1 LEKLIDQMPV
11 NPIEATRYVPSVS
24 ETSRQVT
31 PVQVSPNNVQL
42 RVEFTPH
49 EKSTEPPQF
58 AAQRGGDDEVT
69 VTEKVIEDCDRPWA
83 MTSDSL
89 YGMFPADWNKE
100 AQKIP
105 PFIGELSLDELAKKL
120 AASVSGN
127 GNDFTEACQSILV
140 LENKPMSSPWFETG
154 GGRLQSDIR
163 YTLSGKG
170 QMFVR
175 LLKTVKESIGNDE
188 KKDRAKLAQKTLE
201 KIELILK

>member
-31 PVQVSPNNVQL
+31 PVQVSPNYVQQ
-42 RVEFTPH
+42 RVESIPH

-69 VTEKVIEDCDRPWA
+69 VTGKMIDDCDRPWA

-89 YGMFPADWNKE
+89 YGMFHADWNKE

-105 PFIGELSLDELAKKL
+105 LFIVELNSDELAKKL

-127 GNDFTEACQSILV
+127 GNDFTEACQSILA
-140 LENKPMSSPWFETG
+140 LENKPMSSPWFETD
-154 GGRLQSDIR
+154 GGRLRSDIR

-175 LLKTVKESIGNDE
+175 LLKTVKDSTGNDE
-188 KKDRAKLAQKTLE
+188 KNRRAKLAQKTLE
-201 KIELILK
+201 KIELILE